1 MEDLQNVQRRNISQ
15 SRLEGE
21 RLKRVEHVMFELA
34 YLQDAI
40 ESCRAEHVSR
50 DEWVSDLCRLRA

>member
-21 RLKRVEHVMFELA
+21 RLERVEHVMFELA

-40 ESCRAEHVSR
+40 ESCCVDHVSR
-50 DEWVSDLCRLRA
+50 DEWGSGPCRLHA